1 MKKRFI
7 AYLLFIIFSISFSVA
22 NPPHKCCHKVDTLNT
37 EPTKM
42 DPSKCNKE
50 ESKKET
56 KNFTMMSL
64 NLVYYLMNK
73 YINTSFEH
81 E

>member
-1 MKKRFI
+1 MKKRFT

-22 NPPHKCCHKVDTLNT
+22 NPPHKCCNKLDSLSAQPAKL
-37 EPTKM
+37 EPG
-42 DPSKCNKE
+42 KCSKE
-50 ESKKET
+50 EDKKES